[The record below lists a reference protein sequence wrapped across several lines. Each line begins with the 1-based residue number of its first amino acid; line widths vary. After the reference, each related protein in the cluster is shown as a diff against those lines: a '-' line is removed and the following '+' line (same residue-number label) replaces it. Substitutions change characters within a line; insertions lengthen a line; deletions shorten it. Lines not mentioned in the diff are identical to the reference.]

1 MLSPVFTYNLNHAIL
16 HGLAT
21 VAKCKRYLVDGTN
34 PALVCATTGGKL
46 FVHSPHSRTI
56 DQE

>member
-1 MLSPVFTYNLNHAIL
+1 MLSPVYTYNLNHAIL

-21 VAKCKRYLVDGTN
+21 VAKCKHSSVDGTN

-46 FVHSPHSRTI
+46 FVHSPHSKNLE
-56 DQE
+56 QK